1 MIASWGEG
9 RGDEREGRNKRA
21 RREENVTFVMEGR
34 MRERE
39 SKKGGV
45 LRKGLRMKERRQ
57 AGKKDGHKL
66 SERGQENKERKEWR
80 ERELVDV
87 EVRK

>member
-1 MIASWGEG
+1 MKGKEEIKGQEG
-9 RGDEREGRNKRA
+9 KKTSHFLWKEECERGKAKR
-21 RREENVTFVMEGR
+21 
-34 MRERE
+34 
-39 SKKGGV
+39 GGV

-57 AGKKDGHKL
+57 AGKKDGHML